1 MASHIKG
8 ASGRDFA
15 AEYAARKARGL
26 ARGLTTPQARGHAP
40 MGKSIAALRQAGFI
54 TTIGGGPDATLQK
67 YYRVV
72 ERLAQGERLRTAARA
87 EHIAP
92 GTVKRY
98 NAERRLFQPLYHYR
112 AGRPTTVRGYQVE
125 QPGSTPIFTADGQLI
140 TAPAVDAKTASTL
153 SRYWN
158 RAVEKALKGDERELQ
173 SFRHTVIHTRDGQ
186 HYRLLTDP
194 NAIRAYFDS
203 LSDADTADFW
213 RTFYTGRA
221 VLYAAS

>member
-1 MASHIKG
+1 MASHVTG
-8 ASGRDFA
+8 AIGRDFA

-26 ARGLTTPQARGHAP
+26 ARGLTTRQARGHAP
-40 MGKSIAALRQAGFI
+40 TGKSIAVLRRAGFV
-54 TTIGGGPDATLQK
+54 TTTGGGPDATLQK

-72 ERLAQGERLRTAARA
+72 ERLAHGERLRTAARA

-98 NAERRLFQPLYHYR
+98 NAERGLFQPLYHYR
-112 AGRPTTVRGYQVE
+112 EGRPTTVRGYQVE
-125 QPGSTPIFTADGQLI
+125 QPGSTPILTADGQII
-140 TAPAVDAKTASTL
+140 TAPAVDTKTASTL
-153 SRYWN
+153 GRYWN
-158 RAVEKALKGDERELQ
+158 AVEKALKGDERALEP
-173 SFRHTVIHTRDGQ
+173 FRHTVIHTRDGQ
-186 HYRLLTDP
+186 HYRLLTDT

-213 RTFYTGRA
+213 RTFYTGRT

>member
-1 MASHIKG
+1 MVSHKKG
-8 ASGRDFA
+8 VQGRDFA
-15 AEYAARKARGL
+15 AEYATRKARAL

-40 MGKSIAALRQAGFI
+40 LGKSIAALRQAGFI
-54 TTIGGGPDATLQK
+54 TTSGGGPDATLQK

-72 ERLAQGERLRTAARA
+72 DRLAQGERLGTAARA

-98 NAERRLFQPLYHYR
+98 NTVRRLFQPLYHYR
-112 AGRPTTVRGYQVE
+112 QGRPTTARGYQVE
-125 QPGSTPIFTADGQLI
+125 QPGSTPILTAAGQII
-140 TAPAVDAKTASTL
+140 TAPPVDTKTASTL
-153 SRYWN
+153 GRYWN
-158 RAVEKALKGDERELQ
+158 AVEKALKGDEHELQ

-186 HYRLLTDP
+186 HYRLLTDT
-194 NAIRAYFDS
+194 NAIRRFFDS

-213 RTFYTGRA
+213 RTFYTGRT

>member
-1 MASHIKG
+1 MVSHRKG
-8 ASGRDFA
+8 AQGRDFA
-15 AEYAARKARGL
+15 AEYAARKARGT

-40 MGKSIAALRQAGFI
+40 TGKSIAALRQAGFI
-54 TTIGGGPDATLQK
+54 TTISGGPDATLQK

-72 ERLAQGERLRTAARA
+72 ERLAQGERLRTVARA

-92 GTVKRY
+92 RTVKKY
-98 NAERRLFQPLYHYR
+98 NAERGLFQPLYHYR
-112 AGRPTTVRGYQVE
+112 NGRPTTVRGYQVE
-125 QPGSTPIFTADGQLI
+125 QPGSTPILTSGGQII
-140 TAPAVDAKTASTL
+140 TAPAVDTKTASTL
-153 SRYWN
+153 GRYWN
-158 RAVEKALKGDERELQ
+158 AVEKALKGDERELQ

-186 HYRLLTDP
+186 HYRLLTDT